1 MTSKLIER
9 LINKEYL
16 TERERKEWLGFIKER
31 LETLEKE
38 KKEWKEY
45 SFLLELSKQHEE
57 SKNEKLKKE
66 ITSIEDYCNLIIES
80 LKEKISMCFEEID
93 YPLGL
98 VDKLNGKLEAYQEIS
113 YRLKE
118 VLDND

>member
-16 TERERKEWLGFIKER
+16 TERERKEWLNTIKER

-57 SKNEKLKKE
+57 SKNEKLKKAIE
-66 ITSIEDYCNLIIES
+66 IIKKNYTVRLE
-80 LKEKISMCFEEID
+80 
-93 YPLGL
+93 
-98 VDKLNGKLEAYQEIS
+98 KLEPYYHIVICGNIRRLSQQE
-113 YRLKE
+113 YDLLKE
-118 VLDND
+118 VLGDA

>member
-38 KKEWKEY
+38 KKEWKKASER
-45 SFLLELSKQHEE
+45 L
-57 SKNEKLKKE
+57 
-66 ITSIEDYCNLIIES
+66 
-80 LKEKISMCFEEID
+80 
-93 YPLGL
+93 
-98 VDKLNGKLEAYQEIS
+98 
-113 YRLKE
+113 YR
-118 VLDND
+118 

>member
-1 MTSKLIER
+1 MFSKLIER

-16 TERERKEWLGFIKER
+16 TERERKEWLNIIKKHLER
-31 LETLEKE
+31 LNFENQALRNGIDLDLNAK
-38 KKEWKEY
+38 
-45 SFLLELSKQHEE
+45 LLSE
-57 SKNEKLKKE
+57 NEKLKKE

-118 VLDND
+118 VLA